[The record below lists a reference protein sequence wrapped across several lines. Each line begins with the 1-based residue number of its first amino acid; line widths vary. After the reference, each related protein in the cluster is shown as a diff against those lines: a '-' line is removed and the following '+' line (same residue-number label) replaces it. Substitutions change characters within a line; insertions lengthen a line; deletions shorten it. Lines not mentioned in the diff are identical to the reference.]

1 MVKKRK
7 IQHMEYFDKKRNRW
21 IKVMVEKVDDKLLE
35 MHDYVIAQIDIHTTM
50 EEMKDGI
57 KPEKN

>member
-1 MVKKRK
+1 
-7 IQHMEYFDKKRNRW
+7 MEYFDKKRNRW